1 MKDFITLQITF
12 PQLQILKLP
21 YGGPYDELAF
31 IEFLKYNGNNLKE
44 LYIGHSNYSLNLTI
58 ADLCPNLRK
67 LFTGFNDSGE
77 LKEIF

>member
-44 LYIGHSNYSLNLTI
+44 LYIGR
-58 ADLCPNLRK
+58 LRYVSPK
-67 LFTGFNDSGE
+67 AISPKPISPKPFRRM
-77 LKEIF
+77 